1 MKLIDLHT
9 HSTMSDGSMA
19 PEEVV
24 NHAKKNGLTAI
35 ALTDHDSVEGVER
48 AILEGKSVGVEVVA
62 GVEMSAQFKTETH
75 ILGYDIDT
83 KDAGFLHAM
92 EEVRRARLERNMM
105 TAENLR
111 KLGFDVTYEEAA
123 KFAPSGVLGRAH
135 YARLMVEKGYVQSVK
150 EAFDKYLSSGK
161 AGYCDFQ
168 RYSPEECIEIINNAG
183 GKAFLA
189 HLHLIRLDDKELE
202 EYVIRLKNAG
212 LSGIEG
218 YYTEYDEKM
227 HLKYLSL
234 AKKHS
239 LLISGGTDFH
249 GEMKPQISIGTGYG
263 NMQIPYSVLENMRKY
278 RNLLAIEDKF

>member
-9 HSTMSDGSMA
+9 HSTMSDGSMT

-24 NHAKKNGLTAI
+24 NHAGINGLSAI

-48 AILEGKSVGVEVVA
+48 AISEGIKAGVEVVP

-75 ILGYDIDT
+75 ILGYDIDIN
-83 KDAGFLHAM
+83 DSGFLYAM
-92 EEVRRARLERNMM
+92 EEVRKARYERNLI
-105 TAENLR
+105 TAQNLR
-111 KLGFDVTYEEAA
+111 KMGFDVTYEEAC
-123 KFAPSGVLGRAH
+123 KFAPNGVLGRAH
-135 YARLMVEKGYVQSVK
+135 YARLMAEKGYVKTVK

-161 AGYCDFQ
+161 EGYCSFQ
-168 RYSPEECIEIINNAG
+168 RYTPEECIEIINNAG

-189 HLHLIRLDDKELE
+189 HLHLIRLDDDELE
-202 EYVIRLKNAG
+202 EYVLRLKRAG

-218 YYTEYDEKM
+218 YYTEYDDDM
-227 HLKYLSL
+227 QDKYMSL

-249 GEMKPQISIGTGYG
+249 GKMKPQIHIGKGYG
-263 NMQIPYSVLENMRKY
+263 NMEIPYSVLENIRK
-278 RNLLAIEDKF
+278 